1 MAQVTKGYA
10 GRLPGRRS
18 RAGRDPRAAGEEL
31 PGPGEGLDGT
41 GKSEHE
47 KVMSLS
53 GI

>member
-1 MAQVTKGYA
+1 MAQVAQGYA

-18 RAGRDPRAAGEEL
+18 RAGRDPRAAGEQF
-31 PGPGEGLDGT
+31 PGPGQGLDRT
-41 GKSEHE
+41 GMSKHE